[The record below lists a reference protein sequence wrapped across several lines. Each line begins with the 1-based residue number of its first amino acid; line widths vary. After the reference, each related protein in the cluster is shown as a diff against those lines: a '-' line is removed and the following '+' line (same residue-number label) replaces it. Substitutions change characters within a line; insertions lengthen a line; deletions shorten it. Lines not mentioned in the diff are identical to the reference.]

1 MEQQSLSKSEAT
13 VSTGCRT
20 GAAATRS
27 GGRDPGAGGP
37 ATVNHNGPG
46 VQVQTAKLVKDEVK
60 KVLQSQKELPE
71 PRESRSKRNGRRN
84 GISSGSD
91 SGRAD
96 AGSTSSDV
104 SLSAG

>member
-1 MEQQSLSKSEAT
+1 MAELQGQVDQQQPT
-13 VSTGCRT
+13 TM
-20 GAAATRS
+20 
-27 GGRDPGAGGP
+27 D
-37 ATVNHNGPG
+37 
-46 VQVQTAKLVKDEVK
+46 QVYKLVKDEVK
-60 KVLQSQKELPE
+60 KALQSQKELPE

-96 AGSTSSDV
+96 AGSTRSDV